1 MGDCL
6 YMKNIKEELNIE
18 EFDFSSRVLWVLARN
33 NINKERLTAMSYDEL
48 KAIPTMGAEKISE
61 IKRELELKGFNNIVV
76 PNLSSESKDVRQ
88 QHKDLLLDEII
99 NYLLTN
105 SSLNIEDNKMDA
117 FIIEELKQ
125 HFSDLNT
132 KGLELKMKKIN
143 KIKFHV

>member
-1 MGDCL
+1 
-6 YMKNIKEELNIE
+6 MKNIKEELNIE

-48 KAIPTMGAEKISE
+48 KAISTVGAEKISE

-105 SSLNIEDNKMDA
+105 SSLNVEDNRWM
-117 FIIEELKQ
+117 L
-125 HFSDLNT
+125 L
-132 KGLELKMKKIN
+132 
-143 KIKFHV
+143 